1 MTDYDHAD
9 APPDTPPVID
19 PSVKPKSAAE
29 MEAEGEREGPV
40 LTDSDDGDDGKQPD
54 ISSSETA
61 LPPD

>member
-1 MTDYDHAD
+1 MTDYNHAD

-29 MEAEGEREGPV
+29 METEGEREGPV
-40 LTDSDDGDDGKQPD
+40 LKDADAGNEGNRSDL
-54 ISSSETA
+54 SSSETA